1 MQKRTIHS
9 KYLFS
14 NNSNLEIYNAPII
27 VGYHLRTPE
36 NLGNIIRLADNTGCK
51 KVLFVTNNENLRT
64 SKIKKTA
71 ASSFDKVHWRLC
83 TDDELKKHIPADYS
97 WVAVETASDSKS
109 IFHTKLPEKAVFIV
123 GNEIHG
129 IDANMLELCNEIVHI
144 PLIGNNTSMNV
155 SHALAVALFEWQRQ
169 ITVKQ

>member
-9 KYLFS
+9 KYLFAD
-14 NNSNLEIYNAPII
+14 NSNLDISNAPII

-51 KVLFVTNNENLRT
+51 KVLFVIDNENLRT

-71 ASSFDKVHWRLC
+71 ASSFDKVDWSFC
-83 TDDELKKHIPADYS
+83 TQDELKNQIPKDYS
-97 WVAVETASDSKS
+97 WVAVETTSDSKN
-109 IFHTKLPEKAVFIV
+109 IFNTKLPKKAVFVV

-129 IDANMLELCNEIVHI
+129 VHTSMLELCNEIVHI
-144 PLIGNNTSMNV
+144 PLAGKNTSMNV

-169 ITVKQ
+169 ITQKQ

>member
-9 KYLFS
+9 KYLFAD
-14 NNSNLEIYNAPII
+14 NSNQENSNTPII

-36 NLGNIIRLADNTGCK
+36 NLGNIIRLADNTRCQ
-51 KVLFVTNNENLRT
+51 KVLFVTGHENLRT

-71 ASSFDKVHWRLC
+71 ASSFNKIDWSFC
-83 TDDELKKHIPADYS
+83 TQDELKKHIPDDYS
-97 WVAVETASDSKS
+97 WVAVETTSDSKN
-109 IFHTKLPEKAVFIV
+109 IFETKLPEKTVFIV

-129 IDANMLELCNEIVHI
+129 VHANVLELCKEIVHI
-144 PLIGNNTSMNV
+144 PMIRKNTSMNV

-169 ITVKQ
+169 ITGKQ

>member
-9 KYLFS
+9 KHLFA
-14 NNSNLEIYNAPII
+14 NNSNLEMSNAPII

-51 KVLFVTNNENLRT
+51 KVLFVTDDENLRT

-71 ASSFDKVHWRLC
+71 ASSFDKVDWSFC
-83 TDDELKKHIPADYS
+83 TEDELKKNIPKDYS
-97 WVAVETASDSKS
+97 WVAVETASDSKN
-109 IFHTKLPEKAVFIV
+109 IFETKLPQKAVLIV

-129 IDANMLELCNEIVHI
+129 VHINMLELCNEIVHI
-144 PLIGNNTSMNV
+144 PLVGNNTSMNV
-155 SHALAVALFEWQRQ
+155 SHALAVALFEWHRQ
-169 ITVKQ
+169 IISR